1 MYTHQDRILK
11 QLIAQLDGLPKLE
24 VYDLLSILETLL
36 LQHPSPIAA
45 NKLLQHYEQH
55 IVQKRSI
62 QKTGKGCFYLYDRCM
77 YLKIY
82 KYHSFR
88 VPNIFYRN
96 ALCFS
101 LLKKIQCYPL
111 TKQNLRK
118 HLTHPAIQPALI
130 TFFAKHKPTARNPIT
145 KRLLL
150 MEVLDSIDPE

>member
-11 QLIAQLDGLPKLE
+11 QLIVQLDGLSKLE
-24 VYDLLSILETLL
+24 VYDLLHVLETLL
-36 LQHPSPIAA
+36 LDHSSPIAA
-45 NKLLQHYEQH
+45 NQLLEHYEQR
-55 IVQKRSI
+55 IVEKRCI
-62 QKTGKGCFYLYDRCM
+62 QKTDKGCYYLHDHCM

-88 VPNIFYRN
+88 MPNIFYRN

-101 LLKKIQCYPL
+101 LPKKIQCYPL

-118 HLTHPAIQPALI
+118 HLIHPAIQLAL
-130 TFFAKHKPTARNPIT
+130 TAFFAEHKPTARNPIT

-150 MEVLDSIDPE
+150 MEVLDGIDPK